1 MTSAKTMQFIKKNE
15 TPKSSLCNLV
25 QKTEKDEN
33 LNTSNDDVDKKTKEN
48 FSLKL
53 NPGRP
58 NLDAVNEL

>member
-15 TPKSSLCNLV
+15 TPNSSVCNLA
-25 QKTEKDEN
+25 QKTEDEN
-33 LNTSNDDVDKKTKEN
+33 LNTSYNDADKKTKEN